1 MPADEVCWSTE
12 TNTLRHNTAKMSL
25 KIFGDLMSQPAR
37 AVAIFCRAAEIPHQL
52 VKVRI
57 TAGETKTPDYTKMN
71 PFQKVP
77 VLLDGDFALTESVA
91 MMR

>member
-1 MPADEVCWSTE
+1 
-12 TNTLRHNTAKMSL
+12 MSL
-25 KIFGDLMSQPAR
+25 KIFADLMSQPAR
-37 AVAIFCRAAEIPHQL
+37 AVAILCRAAAIPHEL

-57 TAGETKTPDYTKMN
+57 TAGDNKTPEYTKMN

-91 MMR
+91 MFR

>member
-1 MPADEVCWSTE
+1 M
-12 TNTLRHNTAKMSL
+12 MSL

-37 AVAIFCRAAEIPHQL
+37 AVAIFCRAAAIPHEL

-57 TAGETKTPDYTKMN
+57 TAGDTKTPEYTAMN

-77 VLLDGDFALTESVA
+77 VLMDGDFALTESVA
-91 MMR
+91 MFRYQVVWRDLL